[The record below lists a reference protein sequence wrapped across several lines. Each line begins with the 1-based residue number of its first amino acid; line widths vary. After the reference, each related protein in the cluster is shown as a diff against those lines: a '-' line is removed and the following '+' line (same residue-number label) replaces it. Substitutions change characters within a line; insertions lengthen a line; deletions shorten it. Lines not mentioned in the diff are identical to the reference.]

1 MSKKAWIIFVGI
13 CVALLVTLVAMSNKE
28 KLDVSSVDVNAIQ
41 AATPQSGD
49 IGEHVFGNKD
59 SKVVMIEYGDFQ
71 CNPGCK
77 TLHENYAPIMDE
89 YKDSVAFVYRNFPI
103 TSIHPN
109 TLAASATA
117 EAAGLQGEYWKM
129 WNLLFEK
136 QAEWSSA
143 SPDQRTALFESYAKD
158 LKLNMDSYQEA
169 LRNPSLTKKISFDQA
184 LGQQDGVTGTPTL
197 LINGVK
203 LDGEKYMSTE
213 ALKKTLDEAIKNNK

>member
-1 MSKKAWIIFVGI
+1 MSKKAWIIFVAI
-13 CVALLVTLVAMSNKE
+13 CVALLVTLVALTNKE
-28 KLDVSSVDVNAIQ
+28 KLDVSNNDGNAIQ
-41 AATPQSGD
+41 VASEASGG
-49 IGEHVFGNKD
+49 IGDHVFGNKD

-77 TLHENYAPIMDE
+77 TLHENYAPIMDS

-103 TSIHPN
+103 TSLHPN

-143 SPDQRTALFESYAKD
+143 SPTTRTSLFESYAKD
-158 LKLNMDSYQEA
+158 LKLDMDKYRTA
-169 LRNPSLTKKISFDQA
+169 LQDSALTKKISFDQA
-184 LGQQDGVTGTPTL
+184 LGQKDGVSGTPTVF
-197 LINGVK
+197 INGAKV
-203 LDGEKYMSTE
+203 DGEKLMSTD
-213 ALKKTLDEAIKNNK
+213 AIKKTLDEAIKNAK